1 MINSLNTFI
10 NNIISNS
17 LNKEC
22 SSLLPIYDNKIS
34 FSFSEEN
41 LEEKEEDIKLKD
53 ILFETQNNNN
63 DEGIII
69 SHYNSFDLLNLNTEN
84 IENIEQDIY
93 FKNDPIDKLSTNS
106 NFINEFTKQIDF
118 INKEFQVKNTNT
130 HKKYRKDGYYKHFKV
145 IFGKYLKN
153 KGNKL
158 KNICFPEYS
167 NNNFSTPNY
176 KYIGNPKEK
185 DNYNFLSYKVKDIL
199 VYGKDKNKHNRQYNN
214 EILINYIEKN
224 QNKSKDKIAYEKLI
238 VFLNISLEEAF
249 INFYNDKN
257 QFEKINKDKICVF
270 SDVYFKKETGIS
282 LLEKN
287 GFLIAMKRK
296 IKN

>member
-10 NNIISNS
+10 NNNISS
-17 LNKEC
+17 LLNKEC
-22 SSLLPIYDNKIS
+22 SSLLSSYDNKIS
-34 FSFSEEN
+34 SSFSQEN
-41 LEEKEEDIKLKD
+41 LEEKEVDIQLKD
-53 ILFETQNNNN
+53 IFFEQNNND

-69 SHYNSFDLLNLNTEN
+69 HHYNSFDLLNLNTEN
-84 IENIEQDIY
+84 IDQNIFI
-93 FKNDPIDKLSTNS
+93 KNDVIDKLSTNS
-106 NFINEFTKQIDF
+106 NIINEFPKPLDFINE
-118 INKEFQVKNTNT
+118 EFQVKINT

-238 VFLNISLEEAF
+238 LFLNISLEEAV

>member
-10 NNIISNS
+10 NNNISS
-17 LNKEC
+17 LLNKEC
-22 SSLLPIYDNKIS
+22 SSLFSSYDNKIS
-34 FSFSEEN
+34 SSFSQEN
-41 LEEKEEDIKLKD
+41 LEEKEVDIQLKD
-53 ILFETQNNNN
+53 IFFEAQNRGD

-69 SHYNSFDLLNLNTEN
+69 HHYNSFDLLNLNTEN
-84 IENIEQDIY
+84 IDQNIFI
-93 FKNDPIDKLSTNS
+93 KNDAIDKLSTKS
-106 NFINEFTKQIDF
+106 NIINEFPKQLDFINE
-118 INKEFQVKNTNT
+118 EFQVKINT

-199 VYGKDKNKHNRQYNN
+199 VYGRDKNKHNRQYNN

-224 QNKSKDKIAYEKLI
+224 EKKSKDKIAYEKLI
-238 VFLNISLEEAF
+238 LFLNISLEEAF

>member
-10 NNIISNS
+10 NNNISS
-17 LNKEC
+17 LLNKEC
-22 SSLLPIYDNKIS
+22 SSLLSSYDNKIS
-34 FSFSEEN
+34 SSFSQEN
-41 LEEKEEDIKLKD
+41 LEEKEVDIQLKD
-53 ILFETQNNNN
+53 IFFEQNNND

-69 SHYNSFDLLNLNTEN
+69 HHYNSFDLLNLNTEN
-84 IENIEQDIY
+84 IDQNIFI
-93 FKNDPIDKLSTNS
+93 KNDAIDKLSTNS
-106 NFINEFTKQIDF
+106 NIINEFPKPLDFINE
-118 INKEFQVKNTNT
+118 EFQVKINT

-224 QNKSKDKIAYEKLI
+224 EKKSKDKIAYEKLI

>member
-10 NNIISNS
+10 NNNISS
-17 LNKEC
+17 LLNKEC
-22 SSLLPIYDNKIS
+22 SSLLSSYDNKIS
-34 FSFSEEN
+34 SSFSQEN
-41 LEEKEEDIKLKD
+41 LEEKEEDIQLKN
-53 ILFETQNNNN
+53 IFFEEQNNNN

-69 SHYNSFDLLNLNTEN
+69 HHYNSFDLLNLNTEN
-84 IENIEQDIY
+84 IDQNIFI
-93 FKNDPIDKLSTNS
+93 KNDAIDKLSTNS
-106 NFINEFTKQIDF
+106 NIINEFPKQLDFINE
-118 INKEFQVKNTNT
+118 EFQVKINT

-153 KGNKL
+153 KANKL

-224 QNKSKDKIAYEKLI
+224 EKKSKDKIAYEKLI
-238 VFLNISLEEAF
+238 EFLNISLEEAF

>member
-1 MINSLNTFI
+1 MINSLKTFI
-10 NNIISNS
+10 NNNISS
-17 LNKEC
+17 LLNKEC
-22 SSLLPIYDNKIS
+22 SSLLSSYDNKIS
-34 FSFSEEN
+34 SSFSQEN
-41 LEEKEEDIKLKD
+41 LEEKEVDIQLKD
-53 ILFETQNNNN
+53 IFFEAQNNNN

-69 SHYNSFDLLNLNTEN
+69 HHYNSFDLLNLNTEN
-84 IENIEQDIY
+84 IDQNIFI
-93 FKNDPIDKLSTNS
+93 KNDAIDKLSTKS
-106 NFINEFTKQIDF
+106 NIINEFPKQLDFINE
-118 INKEFQVKNTNT
+118 EFQVKINTY
-130 HKKYRKDGYYKHFKV
+130 KKYRKDGYYKHFKV

-224 QNKSKDKIAYEKLI
+224 EKKSKDKIAYEKLI
-238 VFLNISLEEAF
+238 LFLNISLEEAF

>member
-10 NNIISNS
+10 NNNISS
-17 LNKEC
+17 LLNKEC
-22 SSLLPIYDNKIS
+22 SSLLSSYDNKIS
-34 FSFSEEN
+34 SSFSQEN
-41 LEEKEEDIKLKD
+41 LEEKEVDIQLKD
-53 ILFETQNNNN
+53 IFFEQNNND

-69 SHYNSFDLLNLNTEN
+69 HHYNSFDLLNLNTEN
-84 IENIEQDIY
+84 IDQNIFI
-93 FKNDPIDKLSTNS
+93 KNDVIDKLSTNS
-106 NFINEFTKQIDF
+106 NIINEFPKPLDFINE
-118 INKEFQVKNTNT
+118 EFQVKINT

>member
-1 MINSLNTFI
+1 MINSLKTFI
-10 NNIISNS
+10 NNNISNS
-17 LNKEC
+17 LNKEY
-22 SSLLPIYDNKIS
+22 SSLLSSYDNKIFSS
-34 FSFSEEN
+34 FSQEN
-41 LEEKEEDIKLKD
+41 LEEKEEDIQLKD
-53 ILFETQNNNN
+53 IFFEAQNNNN

-69 SHYNSFDLLNLNTEN
+69 HHYNSFDLLNLNTEN
-84 IENIEQDIY
+84 IDQNIFI
-93 FKNDPIDKLSTNS
+93 KNDAIDKLSTNS
-106 NFINEFTKQIDF
+106 NIINEFPKQLDFINE
-118 INKEFQVKNTNT
+118 EFQVKINT

-158 KNICFPEYS
+158 KNICFPQYS

-224 QNKSKDKIAYEKLI
+224 EKKSKDKIAYEKLI
-238 VFLNISLEEAF
+238 LFLNISLEEAF

>member
-10 NNIISNS
+10 NNNISS
-17 LNKEC
+17 LLNKEC
-22 SSLLPIYDNKIS
+22 SSLFSIYDNKIS
-34 FSFSEEN
+34 SSFSQEN
-41 LEEKEEDIKLKD
+41 LEEKEVDIQLKD
-53 ILFETQNNNN
+53 IFFEAQNNNN

-69 SHYNSFDLLNLNTEN
+69 HHYNSFDLLNLNTEN
-84 IENIEQDIY
+84 IDQNIFI
-93 FKNDPIDKLSTNS
+93 KNDAIDKLSTKS
-106 NFINEFTKQIDF
+106 NIINEFPKQLDFINE
-118 INKEFQVKNTNT
+118 EFQVKINT

-153 KGNKL
+153 KANKL

-224 QNKSKDKIAYEKLI
+224 EKKSKDKIAYEKLI

>member
-10 NNIISNS
+10 NNNISS
-17 LNKEC
+17 LLNKEC
-22 SSLLPIYDNKIS
+22 SSLFSIYDNKIS
-34 FSFSEEN
+34 SSFSQEN
-41 LEEKEEDIKLKD
+41 LEEKEVDIQLKD
-53 ILFETQNNNN
+53 IFFEAQNRGD

-69 SHYNSFDLLNLNTEN
+69 HHYNSFDLLNLNTEN
-84 IENIEQDIY
+84 IDQNIFI
-93 FKNDPIDKLSTNS
+93 KNDVIDKLSTNS
-106 NFINEFTKQIDF
+106 NIINEFPKPLDFINE
-118 INKEFQVKNTNT
+118 EFQVKINT

-153 KGNKL
+153 KANKL

-224 QNKSKDKIAYEKLI
+224 EKKSKDKIAYEKLI

-270 SDVYFKKETGIS
+270 SDAYFKKETGIS

>member
-1 MINSLNTFI
+1 MIDSLKTLTFI
-10 NNIISNS
+10 NNIPNS
-17 LNKEC
+17 LNKEY
-22 SSLLPIYDNKIS
+22 SSLLSNYDNKIS
-34 FSFSEEN
+34 SSFSQEN
-41 LEEKEEDIKLKD
+41 LEEKEVDIQLKD
-53 ILFETQNNNN
+53 IFFEAQNRGD

-69 SHYNSFDLLNLNTEN
+69 HHYNSFDLLNLNTEN
-84 IENIEQDIY
+84 IDQNIFI
-93 FKNDPIDKLSTNS
+93 KNDAIYKLSTNS
-106 NFINEFTKQIDF
+106 NIINEFPKQLDFINE
-118 INKEFQVKNTNT
+118 EFQVKINT

-224 QNKSKDKIAYEKLI
+224 EKKSKDKIAYEKLI

>member
-1 MINSLNTFI
+1 MINSLKTFI
-10 NNIISNS
+10 NNNISS
-17 LNKEC
+17 LLNKEC
-22 SSLLPIYDNKIS
+22 SSLFSSYDNKIS
-34 FSFSEEN
+34 SSFSQEN
-41 LEEKEEDIKLKD
+41 LEEKEVDIQLKD
-53 ILFETQNNNN
+53 IFFEAQNRGD

-69 SHYNSFDLLNLNTEN
+69 HHYNSFDLLNLNTEN
-84 IENIEQDIY
+84 IDQNIFI
-93 FKNDPIDKLSTNS
+93 KNDAIYKLSTNS
-106 NFINEFTKQIDF
+106 NIINEFPKQLDFINE
-118 INKEFQVKNTNT
+118 EFQVKINT

-224 QNKSKDKIAYEKLI
+224 EKKSKDKIAYEKLI

>member
-1 MINSLNTFI
+1 MINSLKTFI
-10 NNIISNS
+10 NNNISNS
-17 LNKEC
+17 LNKEY
-22 SSLLPIYDNKIS
+22 SSLLSSYDNKIS
-34 FSFSEEN
+34 SSFSQEN
-41 LEEKEEDIKLKD
+41 LEEKEEDIQLKD
-53 ILFETQNNNN
+53 IFFEAQNNNN

-69 SHYNSFDLLNLNTEN
+69 HHYNSFDILNLNTEN
-84 IENIEQDIY
+84 IDQNIFI
-93 FKNDPIDKLSTNS
+93 KNDAIDKLSTNS
-106 NFINEFTKQIDF
+106 NIINEFPKQLDFINE
-118 INKEFQVKNTNT
+118 EFQAKINT

-224 QNKSKDKIAYEKLI
+224 EKKSKDKIAYEKLI

>member
-1 MINSLNTFI
+1 MINSLKTFI
-10 NNIISNS
+10 NNNISS
-17 LNKEC
+17 LLNKEC
-22 SSLLPIYDNKIS
+22 SSLFSIYDNKIS
-34 FSFSEEN
+34 SSFSQEN
-41 LEEKEEDIKLKD
+41 LEEKEVDIQLKD
-53 ILFETQNNNN
+53 IFFEQNNND

-69 SHYNSFDLLNLNTEN
+69 HHYNSFDLLNLN
-84 IENIEQDIY
+84 IENIDQNI
-93 FKNDPIDKLSTNS
+93 FIKNDAIDKLSTNS
-106 NFINEFTKQIDF
+106 NIINDFPKQLDFINE
-118 INKEFQVKNTNT
+118 EFQIKNS

-214 EILINYIEKN
+214 EIIINYIEKN
-224 QNKSKDKIAYEKLI
+224 EKKSKDKIAYEKLI

>member
-34 FSFSEEN
+34 FSFSQEN
-41 LEEKEEDIKLKD
+41 LEEKEVDIQLKD
-53 ILFETQNNNN
+53 IFFEAQNRGD

-69 SHYNSFDLLNLNTEN
+69 HHYNSFDLLNLNTEN
-84 IENIEQDIY
+84 IDQNIFI
-93 FKNDPIDKLSTNS
+93 KNDVIDKLSTNS
-106 NFINEFTKQIDF
+106 NIINEFPKPLDFINE
-118 INKEFQVKNTNT
+118 EFQVKINT

-153 KGNKL
+153 KANKL

-224 QNKSKDKIAYEKLI
+224 EKKSKDKIAYEKLI

-270 SDVYFKKETGIS
+270 SDAYFKKETGIS

>member
-10 NNIISNS
+10 NNNISS
-17 LNKEC
+17 LLNKEC
-22 SSLLPIYDNKIS
+22 SSLLSSYDNKIS
-34 FSFSEEN
+34 SSFSQEN
-41 LEEKEEDIKLKD
+41 LEEKEEDIQLKN
-53 ILFETQNNNN
+53 IFFEEQNNNN

-69 SHYNSFDLLNLNTEN
+69 HHYNSFDLLNLNTEN
-84 IENIEQDIY
+84 IDQNIFI
-93 FKNDPIDKLSTNS
+93 KNDAIDKLSTNS
-106 NFINEFTKQIDF
+106 NIINEFPKPLDFINE
-118 INKEFQVKNTNT
+118 EFQVKINT

-153 KGNKL
+153 KANKL

-224 QNKSKDKIAYEKLI
+224 EKKSKDKIAYEKLI

>member
-1 MINSLNTFI
+1 MINSLKTFI
-10 NNIISNS
+10 NNNISNS
-17 LNKEC
+17 LNKEY
-22 SSLLPIYDNKIS
+22 SSLLSSYDNKIS
-34 FSFSEEN
+34 SSFSQEN
-41 LEEKEEDIKLKD
+41 LEEKEEDIQLKD
-53 ILFETQNNNN
+53 IFFEAQNNNN

-69 SHYNSFDLLNLNTEN
+69 HHYNSFDLLNLYTEN
-84 IENIEQDIY
+84 IDQNIFI
-93 FKNDPIDKLSTNS
+93 KNDAIDKLSTNS
-106 NFINEFTKQIDF
+106 NIINEFPKQLDFINE
-118 INKEFQVKNTNT
+118 EFQAKINT

-214 EILINYIEKN
+214 EIIINYIEKN
-224 QNKSKDKIAYEKLI
+224 EKKSKDKIAYEKLI

-257 QFEKINKDKICVF
+257 QLEKINKDKICVF

>member
-10 NNIISNS
+10 NNNISS
-17 LNKEC
+17 LLNKGC
-22 SSLLPIYDNKIS
+22 SSLLSSYDNKIS
-34 FSFSEEN
+34 SSFSQEN
-41 LEEKEEDIKLKD
+41 LEDKEEDIQLKD
-53 ILFETQNNNN
+53 IFFEAQNSGD
-63 DEGIII
+63 DERIII
-69 SHYNSFDLLNLNTEN
+69 HHYNSFDLLNLNTEN
-84 IENIEQDIY
+84 IDQNIFI
-93 FKNDPIDKLSTNS
+93 KNDVIDKLSTNS
-106 NFINEFTKQIDF
+106 NIINEFPKPLDFINE
-118 INKEFQVKNTNT
+118 EFQVKINT

-153 KGNKL
+153 KANKL

-249 INFYNDKN
+249 ISFYNDKN